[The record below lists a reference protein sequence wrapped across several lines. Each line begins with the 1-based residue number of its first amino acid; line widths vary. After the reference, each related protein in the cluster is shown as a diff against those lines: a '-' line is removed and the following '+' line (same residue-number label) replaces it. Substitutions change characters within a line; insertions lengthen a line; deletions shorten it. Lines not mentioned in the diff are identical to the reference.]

1 MYSKIVLPLDGSTAA
16 ECALP
21 LVRALA
27 RRLAIPVELLSVVDL
42 REMSRNVA
50 AAEGLFLDR
59 LVEDESRH
67 SAEYLSKI
75 AKSLGAMPAATRCEK
90 GSAAE
95 TIIETAA
102 ADKNSLVVMATH
114 GRSGLNRFLLGSVAE
129 KVLRASS
136 NPLLLV
142 KATEPIVTAGEAPL
156 TSIVVPLD
164 GSDLAEAVL
173 PTVTELARAL
183 DLEVFLVRAY
193 AIPYGAYS
201 AGEGFYDPVHLE
213 AFLKI
218 LKDEAFDYLDKKV
231 AELNRKGLT
240 KVSFVAKEGLSA
252 DEIIKFAR
260 ETPANLVAMS
270 SHGRSGIKRWVLGSV
285 TETVVRHSGDPVLIL
300 RAAS

>member
-1 MYSKIVLPLDGSTAA
+1 MYSKIIVPLDGSAAA

-21 LVRALA
+21 LVRGLA
-27 RRLAIPVELLSVVDL
+27 RRLAVPVQLLSVIDL
-42 REMSRNVA
+42 HEISRDVS

-59 LVEDESRH
+59 LLEDRAKH
-67 SAEYLSKI
+67 SAEYLDTI
-75 AKSLGAMPAATRCEK
+75 AKSLGAHTVTTLCAR
-90 GSAAE
+90 GNAAE
-95 TIIETAA
+95 TVIDTAA
-102 ADKNSLVVMATH
+102 ADKNALIVMGTH

-129 KVLRASS
+129 KVLRGTA

-142 KATEPIVTAGEAPL
+142 KATEPIATQGEAL
-156 TSIVVPLD
+156 LKSIVVPLD
-164 GSDLAEAVL
+164 GSELAEGVL
-173 PTVTELARAL
+173 PAVTELAQKL

-213 AFLKI
+213 SFLTM
-218 LKDEAFDYLDKKV
+218 LKQETFDYLETKV
-231 AELNRKGLT
+231 AELKRAGIT
-240 KVSFVAKEGLSA
+240 ASFVAKEGLSA

-285 TETVVRHSGDPVLIL
+285 TETVVRHSGDPVLVL
-300 RAAS
+300 RAAG

>member
-1 MYSKIVLPLDGSTAA
+1 MYSKILVPLDGSKTA

-27 RRLAIPVELLSVVDL
+27 RRLAIGVELFSAIDL
-42 REMSRNVA
+42 REISRDVS
-50 AAEGLFLDR
+50 AAEGLFIDR
-59 LVEDESRH
+59 LLEDESRH

-75 AKSLGAMPAATRCEK
+75 AKSFGAGAVTTLCK
-90 GSAAE
+90 TGDAAE

-102 ADKNSLVVMATH
+102 AEKNSLIVMATH

-129 KVLRASS
+129 KILRGST

-142 KATEPIVTAGEAPL
+142 KATEGMDMEGEAPL

-164 GSDLAEAVL
+164 GSELAEGVL
-173 PTVTELARAL
+173 PTVTELARKM
-183 DLEVFLVRAY
+183 DLEIVLLRAY

-218 LKDEAFDYLDKKV
+218 LKDETFDYLDKKV
-231 AELNRKGLT
+231 AELKRRGPT
-240 KVSFVAKEGLSA
+240 QVSFVAKEGLSA

-285 TETVVRHSGDPVLIL
+285 TETVVRHSGDPVLVL
-300 RAAS
+300 RAAC

>member
-1 MYSKIVLPLDGSTAA
+1 MYSKIIVPLDGSTAA

-27 RRLAIPVELLSVVDL
+27 RRLALPVDLLAVIDL
-42 REMSRNVA
+42 REIARGVS
-50 AAEGLFLDR
+50 AAEAMFLDG
-59 LVEDESRH
+59 LVAEESRR
-67 SAEYLSKI
+67 SADYLGRIEKTLAGLVVRSQC
-75 AKSLGAMPAATRCEK
+75 AT

-102 ADKNSLVVMATH
+102 ADAKALIVMATH

-142 KATEPIVTAGEAPL
+142 KVTDPAATEGDATL
-156 TSIVVPLD
+156 TSVVVPLD
-164 GSDLAEAVL
+164 GSELAEGVL
-173 PTVTELARAL
+173 PTVAELARQL

-201 AGEGFYDPVHLE
+201 AGEGFYDPVHLD
-213 AFLKI
+213 AFQAMLKQESI
-218 LKDEAFDYLDKKV
+218 DYLEAKV
-231 AELNRKGLT
+231 AQLKRNGLS

-260 ETPANLVAMS
+260 EVPTNLVAMS
-270 SHGRSGIKRWVLGSV
+270 SHGRSGVKRWVLGSV
-285 TETVVRHSGDPVLIL
+285 TETVVRHSGDPVLVL
-300 RAAS
+300 RAAG

>member
-1 MYSKIVLPLDGSTAA
+1 MYSNILVPLDGSKTA

-27 RRLAIPVELLSVVDL
+27 RRLGIGVELFSAIDL
-42 REMSRNVA
+42 REISRDVS
-50 AAEGLFLDR
+50 AAEGLFIDR
-59 LVEDESRH
+59 LLEDESRH
-67 SAEYLSKI
+67 SADYLSKV
-75 AKSLGAMPAATRCEK
+75 AKSIGPGAVKTRCET
-90 GSAAE
+90 GDAAE
-95 TIIETAA
+95 TIIEAA
-102 ADKNSLVVMATH
+102 VAEKNSLIVMATH

-129 KVLRASS
+129 KILRAST

-142 KATEPIVTAGEAPL
+142 KATEGMDTEGEAPL

-164 GSDLAEAVL
+164 GSELAEGVL
-173 PTVTELARAL
+173 PPVTELARKM
-183 DLEVFLVRAY
+183 DLEIVLMRAY

-218 LKDEAFDYLDKKV
+218 LKDETFDYLNKKV
-231 AELNRKGLT
+231 DELKRRGVT
-240 KVSFVAKEGLSA
+240 QVSFVAKEGLSA

-285 TETVVRHSGDPVLIL
+285 TETVVRHSGDPVLVL

>member
-1 MYSKIVLPLDGSTAA
+1 MYSKIVVPLDGSTAA

-21 LVRALA
+21 LVRTLA
-27 RRLAIPVELLSVVDL
+27 RRLAIPVELLGVIDL
-42 REMSRNVA
+42 REISRSVSA
-50 AAEGLFLDR
+50 SEGLFIDR
-59 LVEDESRH
+59 LAEDESRH

-75 AKSLGAMPAATRCEK
+75 AKSLGAATAATRCEK

-95 TIIETAA
+95 TIVETAA
-102 ADKNSLVVMATH
+102 ADKNSLIVMATH

-136 NPLLLV
+136 NPVLLV
-142 KATEPIVTAGEAPL
+142 KATEPIVTEGEAPL
-156 TSIVVPLD
+156 TSVVVPLD
-164 GSDLAEAVL
+164 GSDLAEGVL
-173 PTVTELARAL
+173 PTVVELARAL

-201 AGEGFYDPVHLE
+201 TGEGFYDPVHLE

-218 LKDEAFDYLDKKV
+218 LKEETFDYLEKKV
-231 AELNRKGLT
+231 TELNRKGLT

-285 TETVVRHSGDPVLIL
+285 TETVVRHSGDPVLVL

>member
-1 MYSKIVLPLDGSTAA
+1 MYSKIVVPLDGSTAA

-27 RRLAIPVELLSVVDL
+27 RRLALAVDLLSVVDL
-42 REMSRNVA
+42 REIARDVS

-59 LVEDESRH
+59 LAEDDSRH
-67 SAEYLSKI
+67 SADYLGKI
-75 AKSLGAMPAATRCEK
+75 AKTLGAAAVTTRCER
-90 GSAAE
+90 GIAAE

-102 ADKNSLVVMATH
+102 ADKNSLIVMATH

-129 KVLRASS
+129 KVLRGSS
-136 NPLLLV
+136 NPVLLV
-142 KATEPIVTAGEAPL
+142 KASEPVATQGEAPL
-156 TSIVVPLD
+156 TSVIVPLD
-164 GSDLAEAVL
+164 GSELAEGVL
-173 PTVTELARAL
+173 PTVTELALKL

-201 AGEGFYDPVHLE
+201 AGEGFYDPVHLD
-213 AFLKI
+213 AFLQM
-218 LKDEAFDYLDKKV
+218 LKQETFDYLENKV
-231 AELNRKGLT
+231 AELKRKGL
-240 KVSFVAKEGLSA
+240 KVSYVAKEGLSA

-285 TETVVRHSGDPVLIL
+285 TETVVRHSGDPVLIS
-300 RAAS
+300 RAAG

>member
-16 ECALP
+16 ESALP

-27 RRLAIPVELLSVVDL
+27 RRLAIPVELLSVIDL
-42 REMSRNVA
+42 RDISRSVS
-50 AAEGLFLDR
+50 AAEGLFIDR
-59 LVEDESRH
+59 LAEDESRH

-75 AKSLGAMPAATRCEK
+75 VKSLGAVKATIRCEK

-95 TIIETAA
+95 TIVETAA
-102 ADKNSLVVMATH
+102 SDKNSLVVMATH

-136 NPLLLV
+136 NPMLLV

-164 GSDLAEAVL
+164 GSDLAEGVL
-173 PTVTELARAL
+173 PMVAELARAL

-193 AIPYGAYS
+193 TIPYGAYS
-201 AGEGFYDPVHLE
+201 AGDGFYDPVHLE

-218 LKDEAFDYLDKKV
+218 LKEETFDYLEKKV
-231 AELNRKGLT
+231 TELKRKGLS

-285 TETVVRHSGDPVLIL
+285 TETVVRHSGDPVLVL

>member
-1 MYSKIVLPLDGSTAA
+1 MYSKILVPLDGSTAA

-27 RRLAIPVELLSVVDL
+27 RRLAIPVQLLGVIDL
-42 REMSRNVA
+42 REISRSVS

-59 LVEDESRH
+59 LAEDESRQ
-67 SAEYLSKI
+67 STEYLGKI
-75 AKSLGAMPAATRCEK
+75 AKSLGAATATTRCEK
-90 GSAAE
+90 GGAAE
-95 TIIETAA
+95 TIVETAA
-102 ADKNSLVVMATH
+102 ADKDSLIVMATH

-129 KVLRASS
+129 KVLRASA

-142 KATEPIVTAGEAPL
+142 KATEPIVTEGEAPL

-164 GSDLAEAVL
+164 GSDLAEGVL

-213 AFLKI
+213 AFLNI
-218 LKDEAFDYLDKKV
+218 LKEETFDYLDRKV
-231 AELNRKGLT
+231 AELKRKGLA

-260 ETPANLVAMS
+260 ETPDNLVAMS

-285 TETVVRHSGDPVLIL
+285 TETVVRHSGDPVLVL
-300 RAAS
+300 RATS

>member
-27 RRLAIPVELLSVVDL
+27 RRLAIPVELLGVIDL
-42 REMSRNVA
+42 REISRNVA

-59 LVEDESRH
+59 LAEDESRH
-67 SAEYLSKI
+67 SVKYLSKI
-75 AKSLGAMPAATRCEK
+75 AKSLVVSTSTTRCER
-90 GSAAE
+90 GGAAE

-102 ADKNSLVVMATH
+102 ADKNALIVMATH

-129 KVLRASS
+129 KVLRASD
-136 NPLLLV
+136 NPVLLV
-142 KATEPIVTAGEAPL
+142 KATEPPVTAGEAAL

-164 GSDLAEAVL
+164 GSELAEGVL
-173 PTVTELARAL
+173 PTVTELARTL
-183 DLEVFLVRAY
+183 DIEVFLIRAF

-213 AFLKI
+213 AFLTM
-218 LKDEAFDYLDKKV
+218 LKQETFDYLDKKV
-231 AELNRKGLT
+231 ADLKRAGLT
-240 KVSFVAKEGLSA
+240 KVSYVAKEGLSA

-260 ETPANLVAMS
+260 ETPANLIAMS

-285 TETVVRHSGDPVLIL
+285 TETVVRHSGDPVLVL
-300 RAAS
+300 RAAG

>member
-1 MYSKIVLPLDGSTAA
+1 MYRKIVLPLDGSTAA

-42 REMSRNVA
+42 REISRNVA

-75 AKSLGAMPAATRCEK
+75 AKSLGAVPAATRCEK

-102 ADKNSLVVMATH
+102 ADQHSLVVMATR

-173 PTVTELARAL
+173 PTVTELARTL

-218 LKDEAFDYLDKKV
+218 LKEEAFDYLDKKV
-231 AELNRKGLT
+231 TELKRKGLT
-240 KVSFVAKEGLSA
+240 KVSYVAKEGLSA

-285 TETVVRHSGDPVLIL
+285 TETVVRHSGDPVLVL

>member
-1 MYSKIVLPLDGSTAA
+1 MYSKIVVPLDGSTTA

-27 RRLAIPVELLSVVDL
+27 RRFAIRRGIAQCHRSARNFPRCIGRRRAVSRPVGEY
-42 REMSRNVA
+42 
-50 AAEGLFLDR
+50 
-59 LVEDESRH
+59 ESRH
-67 SAEYLSKI
+67 SAEYLGKI
-75 AKSLGAMPAATRCEK
+75 AKTFGAVKATTRCGR

-102 ADKNSLVVMATH
+102 ADKNSLIVMATH

-129 KVLRASS
+129 KVLRASV
-136 NPLLLV
+136 NPLVLV
-142 KATEPIVTAGEAPL
+142 KATEPIVTEGEAPL

-164 GSDLAEAVL
+164 GSDVAEGVL

-183 DLEVFLVRAY
+183 DLEVFLIRAY

-213 AFLKI
+213 AFLTM
-218 LKDEAFDYLDKKV
+218 LKQETFDYLERKV
-231 AELNRKGLT
+231 AELQRKGLT
-240 KVSFVAKEGLSA
+240 KVSYVAKEGLSA

-285 TETVVRHSGDPVLIL
+285 TETVVRHSGDPVLVL

>member
-1 MYSKIVLPLDGSTAA
+1 MYNKIIVPLDGSTAA

-21 LVRALA
+21 LVRGLA
-27 RRLAIPVELLSVVDL
+27 RRLAIPVQLLSVIDL
-42 REMSRNVA
+42 REISRQVS

-59 LVEDESRH
+59 LAEDESKH
-67 SAEYLSKI
+67 SAEYLGKM
-75 AKSLGAMPAATRCEK
+75 ATSLGTVAVTTQCER

-95 TIIETAA
+95 TIVETAA
-102 ADKNSLVVMATH
+102 ADKNALIVMASH
-114 GRSGLNRFLLGSVAE
+114 GRSGLNRFLLGSIAE
-129 KVLRASS
+129 KVLRGSA

-142 KATEPIVTAGEAPL
+142 KASESMATEGEAAL

-164 GSDLAEAVL
+164 GSDLAEKVL
-173 PTVTELARAL
+173 PAVTELAQKL
-183 DLEVFLVRAY
+183 DLEVFLMRAY

-213 AFLKI
+213 AFLTT
-218 LKDEAFDYLDKKV
+218 LKQETSDYLESKV
-231 AELNRKGLT
+231 AELKRTGL
-240 KVSFVAKEGLSA
+240 KVSYVAKEGLSA

-260 ETPANLVAMS
+260 ETPANLIAMS

-285 TETVVRHSGDPVLIL
+285 TETVVRHSGDPVLVL